1 MGIKLGDLVVKRNLT
16 DDELNGKIITIDGYN
31 HLYQFLS
38 SIRTPE
44 GHLLTNSDGRV
55 ISHLKGIFSRS
66 ANLLSKN
73 MKIVYVFDGL
83 PHPLKKNTLDQRR
96 ERKEKA
102 LRDWEDALARGDLS
116 TARTKAQQTTH
127 LTEEMVSDTKTLLEL
142 MGIPYIQAPGEG
154 EAQAAIMVSRGDAF
168 ASSSQDYDSLLFG
181 ADRVIRNLGTTGRR
195 KLPGIRK
202 WVNVDVEMIDL
213 AQTLDKLRITREQL
227 IDMSIL
233 MGTDF
238 NPGYKGIGPKTGL
251 KLIKEYGDL
260 ETLSKKKRIPL
271 FEWDEVR
278 RIFIDPDV
286 TDDYSLDFLP
296 VDNNGV
302 EDLLV
307 GKFGFNPDGVKKNLD
322 LISKD
327 MVSRSQFSL
336 DSFI

>member
-1 MGIKLGDLVVKRNLT
+1 MGIKLGDLVVKRSLT
-16 DDELNGKIITIDGYN
+16 EDELKGKIITIDGYN

-44 GHLLTNSDGRV
+44 GHLLTNSEGRV
-55 ISHLKGIFSRS
+55 ISHIKGIFSRN
-66 ANLLSKN
+66 ANLLSKGI
-73 MKIVYVFDGL
+73 KIVYVFDGV

-102 LRDWEDALARGDLS
+102 FAEWEEALARGDLT

-127 LTEEMVSDTKTLLEL
+127 LTKEMVSDTKTLLDL
-142 MGIPYIQAPGEG
+142 MGIPHIQAPGEG

-168 ASSSQDYDSLLFG
+168 ASSSQDYDSILFG
-181 ADRVIRNLGTTGRR
+181 AEKVIRNLGTTGRR

-202 WVNVDVEMIDL
+202 WVNVEVEMIDL
-213 AQTLDKLRITREQL
+213 AQTLDKLEITREQL
-227 IDMSIL
+227 VDMSIL

-238 NPGYKGIGPKTGL
+238 NKGYKGIGPKTGL
-251 KLIKEYGDL
+251 KLIKEHGDL
-260 ETLSKKKRIPL
+260 ETLSKIKRIPL

-278 RIFIDPDV
+278 RIFLKPEI
-286 TDDYSLDFLP
+286 TEDYSLNFQPIDE
-296 VDNNGV
+296 NGV

-307 GKFGFNPDGVKKNLD
+307 GRFSFNPDGVKKNLD

-327 MVSRSQFSL
+327 VRSRSQFSL
-336 DSFI
+336 DAFI

>member
-1 MGIKLGDLVVKRNLT
+1 MGIKLGDLVVKRSLT
-16 DDELNGKIITIDGYN
+16 DDELKGKIITIDGYN

-44 GHLLTNSDGRV
+44 GHLLTNSKGRV
-55 ISHLKGIFSRS
+55 ISHIKGIFSRS
-66 ANLLSKN
+66 ANLLSKGI
-73 MKIVYVFDGL
+73 KIVYVFDGV

-102 LRDWEDALARGDLS
+102 LREWEEALQRGDME

-127 LTEEMVSDTKTLLEL
+127 LTPEMVDDARRLLECL
-142 MGIPYIQAPGEG
+142 GIPVIQAPGEG
-154 EAQAAIMVSRGDAF
+154 EAQAAHMVKRGDAF
-168 ASSSQDYDSLLFG
+168 ASSSQDYDSILFG

-213 AQTLDKLRITREQL
+213 AQTLDKLEITREQL
-227 IDMSIL
+227 VDMSIL

-238 NPGYKGIGPKTGL
+238 NKGYKGIGPKTGL
-251 KLIKEYGDL
+251 KLIKEHGDL
-260 ETLSKKKRIPL
+260 ETLSKIKRIPL

-278 RIFIDPDV
+278 RIFLEPDITTDYAIDFGSIDE
-286 TDDYSLDFLP
+286 
-296 VDNNGV
+296 NGV

-307 GKFGFNPDGVKKNLD
+307 GRFGFNSDGVRKNLD

-327 MVSRSQFSL
+327 VGSRSQFSL
-336 DSFI
+336 DAFI